1 MEGLIPYVMHVLKK
15 RREYAMYQ
23 RLSVS
28 AEAASSQGTT
38 RLPLMNKM
46 GSFDY
51 SSNAQTTTTSDAFQL
66 YGADSME
73 LRRRPQAA
81 IPREQPS

>member
-15 RREYAMYQ
+15 KREYAMYQ

-28 AEAASSQGTT
+28 AAAASSQGT

-81 IPREQPS
+81 IPR

>member
-15 RREYAMYQ
+15 RRECAMYQ

-28 AEAASSQGTT
+28 AETASSQGT

-51 SSNAQTTTTSDAFQL
+51 SSNAQTTTTSDAFRL

-73 LRRRPQAA
+73 LWRRPQAA
-81 IPREQPS
+81 VPREQPS